1 MASTAG
7 EARSTG
13 IGALKA
19 RGDSYVHRLLCTA
32 ENWLEL
38 EREQLP
44 LWLPVMLGTGI
55 AFWFVLPRQ
64 SMWIAV
70 CLAGGALTI
79 AGLCLG
85 VRRRSGLALLLGG
98 AALAGGC
105 GLVWARSLMVA
116 APSIARP
123 VVTDIS
129 GSVVKAERLISRG
142 NWRLTIATE
151 PTADVPPRIRI
162 SVPLDDLDAAPPEG
176 ASIRL
181 RARLMPPPPPAVPSG
196 YDFRRQAWFLGL
208 GAVGK
213 AIGPVQVDG
222 AAMGPTL
229 RQRLSAHIAAQL
241 PARESGIAAAL
252 ATGDQGGIAEEDQ
265 EAMRS
270 SGLAHLLSVSGL
282 HISAVVAAAFILAM
296 RLLALSPRLA
306 LAWPLLTI
314 SAGIAA
320 LTGVAYTL
328 LTGAEVPTIR
338 SCIAAILVLIGMVM
352 GREAMT
358 LRLVATGA
366 LVVLLF
372 WPESLIGASFQL
384 SFAAITAIVALHENR
399 WVRQFLSRRE
409 EGWARRFVREL
420 AGLLLTGLVVEIALA
435 PIALFHFHKSG
446 LYGALANLVAIPLT
460 TFVIMPAEALALAAD
475 AIGAGTPFW
484 WAVDKAI
491 AALLWLAHLVAAQPG
506 AVAML
511 PSVPIAAYALMVGG
525 GLWVM
530 LWRSRLRLLG
540 VLPLAGGA
548 VMALAAPAPDL
559 IITDDGRHLAV
570 RDDAGRLAILRPK
583 SGDFVRQILAER
595 SAYAGELDDLDVA
608 RHANCSPDACIIPL
622 RRGGRTWTVLATRS
636 RHMIGW
642 KDLVGLCRQS
652 DIVVSER
659 LLPRACLGRWLTIDP
674 NMLRQ
679 TGGLAFTL
687 NPPHVE
693 TVHSAVDDHPWMATR
708 AGVSQYRRSNP
719 AKRP

>member
-19 RGDSYVHRLLCTA
+19 RGDSYVHSLLCTA
-32 ENWLEL
+32 ENWLES

-44 LWLPVMLGTGI
+44 LWLPVMLGAGI
-55 AFWFVLPRQ
+55 ALWFVLPMQ
-64 SMWIAV
+64 SMWLAV
-70 CLAGGALTI
+70 ILAGAALAL
-79 AGLCLG
+79 AGVSLG
-85 VRRRSGLALLLGG
+85 WQRRTGLALTLAGL
-98 AALAGGC
+98 ALAGGC
-105 GLVWARSLMVA
+105 GLVWMRSQMVA
-116 APSIARP
+116 APVLSRP
-123 VVTDIS
+123 MVMDVTGTIL
-129 GSVVKAERLISRG
+129 KTERLVSRG
-142 NWRLTIATE
+142 NWRLTIATQQ
-151 PTADVPPRIRI
+151 PGHAPPRVRV
-162 SVPLDDLDAAPPEG
+162 SVPLDDLDTAPPEG
-176 ASIRL
+176 AIIHL
-181 RARLMPPPPPAVPSG
+181 RARLMPPPPPAVPGG

-213 AIGPVQVDG
+213 AIGSVTVDG
-222 AAMGPTL
+222 GDDVPSL

-265 EAMRS
+265 EAMRA

-282 HISAVVAAAFILAM
+282 HITAVVAAAFILSM

-306 LAWPLLTI
+306 LSWPLLTI

-328 LTGAEVPTIR
+328 LTGSEVPTVR
-338 SCIAAILVLIGMVM
+338 SCIAAILVLIGMVL

-366 LVVLLF
+366 LVVLLL
-372 WPESLIGASFQL
+372 WPESLVGASFQL
-384 SFAAITAIVALHENR
+384 SFAAITAIVALHESR
-399 WVRQFLSRRE
+399 WVRQFLARRE
-409 EGWARRFVREL
+409 EGWGRRFARGL
-420 AGLLLTGLVVEIALA
+420 AGLLLTGLVVEVALA

-446 LYGALANLVAIPLT
+446 LYGAMANLVAIPLT
-460 TFVIMPAEALALAAD
+460 TFVIMPAEALALLAD
-475 AIGAGTPFW
+475 AIGAGAPFW
-484 WAVDKAI
+484 WVVDKAI

-511 PSVPIAAYALMVGG
+511 PSVPVAAYGLMLGG

-530 LWRSRLRLLG
+530 LWRTRSRLWGLIPFGAG
-540 VLPLAGGA
+540 VMMVL
-548 VMALAAPAPDL
+548 MAPTPDL

-570 RDDAGRLAILRPK
+570 RDDDGRLAILRPK

-608 RHANCSPDACIIPL
+608 RHADCTPDACVIPL
-622 RRGGRTWTVLATRS
+622 QRGSRTWTVLATRS
-636 RHMIGW
+636 RHMIDW
-642 KDLVGLCRQS
+642 RDLMAMCRKA
-652 DIVVSER
+652 DIIVSER

-674 NMLRQ
+674 RMLRK
-679 TGGLAFTL
+679 TGGLAIAL
-687 NPPHVE
+687 NPPKIK
-693 TVHSAVDDHPWMATR
+693 TVRSVSDDHPWMAVR
-708 AGVSQYRRSNP
+708 AEIPQYRRSNP

>member
-32 ENWLEL
+32 ENWLEM

-44 LWLPVMLGTGI
+44 LWLPVLLGTGV
-55 AFWFVLPRQ
+55 AFWFILPLQ
-64 SMWIAV
+64 SMWVAV
-70 CLAGGALTI
+70 ILAGGSLVT

-85 VRRRSGLALLLGG
+85 WQRRIGLALILGG
-98 AALAGGC
+98 LALAGGC
-105 GLVWARSLMVA
+105 GLVWTRSYMVA
-116 APSIARP
+116 APVISRP
-123 VVTDIS
+123 VVVDVS
-129 GSVVKAERLISRG
+129 GTIEKAERLVSRG
-142 NWRLTIATE
+142 NWRLTIATQPSAE
-151 PTADVPPRIRI
+151 VPPRIRI
-162 SVPLDDLDAAPPEG
+162 SVPLDDLDVTPPEG

-181 RARLMPPPPPAVPSG
+181 RARLMPPPPPAVPGG

-213 AIGPVQVDG
+213 AIGPVTIEGADG
-222 AAMGPTL
+222 APSL
-229 RQRLSAHIAAQL
+229 RQRLSSHIAAQL

-265 EAMRS
+265 EAMRA

-282 HISAVVAAAFILAM
+282 HISAVVAAAFLLSM

-306 LAWPLLTI
+306 LSWPLLTI

-328 LTGAEVPTIR
+328 LTGSEVPTIR
-338 SCIAAILVLIGMVM
+338 SCIAAILVLIGMVL

-366 LVVLLF
+366 LVVLLL
-372 WPESLIGASFQL
+372 WPESLVGASFQL
-384 SFAAITAIVALHENR
+384 SFAAITAIVALHESR
-399 WVRQFLSRRE
+399 WVRQFLARRE
-409 EGWARRFVREL
+409 EGWGRRFARGLV
-420 AGLLLTGLVVEIALA
+420 GLLLTGLVVEVALA

-446 LYGALANLVAIPLT
+446 LYGAMANLVAIPLT
-460 TFVIMPAEALALAAD
+460 TFVIMPAEALALLAD
-475 AIGAGTPFW
+475 AIGAGAPFW
-484 WAVDKAI
+484 WVVDKAI

-511 PSVPIAAYALMVGG
+511 PSVPVAAYGMMIGG
-525 GLWVM
+525 GLWIM
-530 LWRSRLRLLG
+530 LWRTRPRLLG
-540 VLPLAGGA
+540 LIPLGAGA
-548 VMALAAPAPDL
+548 MIALSAPTPDL

-570 RDDAGRLAILRPK
+570 RDDDGRLAILRPK

-608 RHANCSPDACIIPL
+608 RHADCTPDACVIPL
-622 RRGGRTWTVLATRS
+622 QRGGRTWTVLATRS
-636 RHMIGW
+636 RHMIDW
-642 KDLVGLCRQS
+642 RDLMVLCRRA
-652 DIVVSER
+652 DIIVSER
-659 LLPRACLGRWLTIDP
+659 LLPRACIGRWLTIDP
-674 NMLRQ
+674 RMLRQ
-679 TGGLAFTL
+679 TGGLAIAL
-687 NPPHVE
+687 NPPKIE
-693 TVHSAVDDHPWMATR
+693 TVRSAADDHPWMSVR
-708 AGVSQYRRSNP
+708 ADLPQYRRSKP

>member
-13 IGALKA
+13 FGALKA

-32 ENWLEL
+32 ENWLEA

-44 LWLPVMLGTGI
+44 LWLPVMLGAGI
-55 AFWFVLPRQ
+55 AFWFILPVK

-70 CLAGGALTI
+70 LLAGTALAL
-79 AGLCLG
+79 AGLSLG
-85 VRRRSGLALLLGG
+85 WQRRSGLALILGG
-98 AALAGGC
+98 LALAGGC
-105 GLVWARSLMVA
+105 GLAWMRSQTVA
-116 APSIARP
+116 APVLSRAA
-123 VVTDIS
+123 VMDVT
-129 GSVVKAERLISRG
+129 GTVVKAERLVSRG
-142 NWRLTIATE
+142 NWRLTIATD
-151 PTADVPPRIRI
+151 PSGQAPPRVRI
-162 SVPLDDLDAAPPEG
+162 SVPLDQLDAAPSEG
-176 ASIRL
+176 AALRV
-181 RARLMPPPPPAVPSG
+181 RARLMPPPPPAVPGG

-213 AIGPVQVDG
+213 AIGPVEIDG
-222 AAMGPTL
+222 AATGPTL
-229 RQRLSAHIAAQL
+229 RQRLSTHIAAQL
-241 PARESGIAAAL
+241 PPRESGIAAAL
-252 ATGDQGGIAEEDQ
+252 ATGDQGGIAEADQ
-265 EAMRS
+265 EAMRA

-282 HISAVVAAAFILAM
+282 HISAVVAAAFVLAL

-372 WPESLIGASFQL
+372 WPESLVGASFQL
-384 SFAAITAIVALHENR
+384 SFAAITAIVALHESR
-399 WVRQFLSRRE
+399 RVQRLLARRE
-409 EGWARRFVREL
+409 EGWGRRFARAL
-420 AGLLLTGLVVEIALA
+420 FGLLLTGLVVEIALS

-446 LYGALANLVAIPLT
+446 IYGAMANLVAIPLT
-460 TFVIMPAEALALAAD
+460 TFVIMPAEALALVAD
-475 AIGAGTPFW
+475 GIGAGAPFW
-484 WAVDKAI
+484 WIADKAI

-511 PSVPIAAYALMVGG
+511 PSVPVAAYALVVGG
-525 GLWVM
+525 GLWIM
-530 LWRSRLRLLG
+530 LWRTRARLLG
-540 VLPLAGGA
+540 MVPLAIGA
-548 VMALAAPAPDL
+548 GMALASPVPDL

-608 RHANCSPDACIIPL
+608 RHADCSPDACIIPL
-622 RRGGRTWTVLATRS
+622 VRGGRTWTVLATRS
-636 RHMIGW
+636 RHMIAW
-642 KDLVGLCRQS
+642 RDLIALCRRS
-652 DIVVSER
+652 DIIVSER
-659 LLPRACLGRWLTIDP
+659 LLPRACIGRWLTVDP
-674 NMLRQ
+674 HMLRR
-679 TGGLAFTL
+679 TGGLAIAL
-687 NPPHVE
+687 DPPRVE
-693 TVHSAVDDHPWMATR
+693 AVRAARDDHPWMA
-708 AGVSQYRRSNP
+708 AP
-719 AKRP
+719 ADRIQ